1 MPPKNASKGGASQSK
16 KADQKKKERIIEV
29 SVKNMLIFLMN
40 FSMIFK
46 TGLTHLGLETSI

>member
-29 SVKNMLIFLMN
+29 SVKNMFIFLIN
-40 FSMIFK
+40 FSIISG
-46 TGLTHLGLETSI
+46 GLRALVS